1 MKPIIY
7 IKYGELTLKGKNRNE
22 FSKCL
27 LSNIRLAL
35 KDIEIKIT
43 KQFDSMQLSDF
54 PEDSLNQVIGI
65 LARIPGIGN
74 FSVAY
79 ETDLEISNIIE
90 AAKEFVNDTYHTFK
104 IEARRSNKNYE
115 LNSLE
120 IKQKIAGFILQ
131 NNPNIK
137 VDVHKP
143 ELTIYIEIKQKN
155 AIVHGSKITG
165 FGGLPIKSSGK
176 VLLLLSGGIDSPVAA
191 SLLMKRGIEV
201 EFITFVSPPHTSPEA
216 LQKVRDLVKLVTLD
230 GKLQKA
236 TLYVCNF
243 TKLQHEIT
251 HIQKESYRITIMR
264 RYFYKIAKQIAQ
276 ENNCLAIAT
285 GEAIGQVASQTL
297 QSMATISDVLNDFLI
312 LRPLVAYDKN
322 EIINFARKINTYETS
337 ILPYDDSCSLFAPK
351 APATKP
357 KLETA
362 KWLEE
367 QLELIEDIYI
377 STLKNS
383 IIKE

>member
-27 LSNIRLAL
+27 LSNIKLAFNGI
-35 KDIEIKIT
+35 DIKII
-43 KQFDSMQLSDF
+43 KQYDSMQLCDF
-54 PEDSLNQVIGI
+54 LNEDLDKIIKI
-65 LARIPGIGN
+65 LTRIPGIAN

-79 ETDLEISNIIE
+79 ETDLELSNIIE
-90 AAKEFVNDTYHTFK
+90 CAHQFVSNDYRTFK

-120 IKQKIAGFILQ
+120 IKQKIAGHILQ
-131 NNPNIK
+131 NNQDIK

-143 ELTIYIEIKQKN
+143 ELTIYIEIKHKN
-155 AIVHGSKITG
+155 AIVHGNKITG
-165 FGGLPIKSSGK
+165 FGGLPIGSSGK

-191 SLLMKRGIEV
+191 SLLMKRGIEI

-216 LQKVRDLVKLVTLD
+216 LQKVRDLVKLITLD
-230 GKLQKA
+230 GKLQKPV
-236 TLYVCNF
+236 LYVCNF

-264 RYFYKIAKQIAQ
+264 RYFFRIAKEIAIQ
-276 ENNCLAIAT
+276 NNCLAIAT

-297 QSMATISDVLNDFLI
+297 QSMDTISNVLDNFLI
-312 LRPLVAYDKN
+312 LRPLVALDKS
-322 EIINFARKINTYETS
+322 EIINLAKKIDTYETS
-337 ILPYDDSCSLFAPK
+337 ILPYDDSCALFAPK

-357 KLETA
+357 KIETA
-362 KWLEE
+362 KWIEK
-367 QLELIEDIYI
+367 QLELIEDIYN
-377 STLKNS
+377 STLNNS